1 MSGWSHH
8 HTSDLETLRGTS
20 TLTIQNDKHI
30 DTIMKISAINGKFL
44 SLNEINNDET
54 PHSECTTD

>member
-1 MSGWSHH
+1 MELS
-8 HTSDLETLRGTS
+8 SDLETLRGTL